1 MGDIWTEEKLLSF
14 ADLVILP
21 VKVLNSR
28 HLMLLLTSVFFVFF
42 FKLSP
47 NYYLHSY
54 HFVWIQTPMHLVLC
68 SDHLKSMHWDVI

>member
-42 FKLSP
+42 L
-47 NYYLHSY
+47 NYPLIIIYIVTISFGYIL
-54 HFVWIQTPMHLVLC
+54 LC
-68 SDHLKSMHWDVI
+68 ILCYALIT